1 MQYSPVAGEQSFHGH
16 HIMEYTEIGC
26 FCFPTNK
33 QTPSRLPNT
42 VYLSCLSW
50 FKSSNRSKQQ
60 EEDVDVKVW
69 YLCIG
74 IS

>member
-33 QTPSRLPNT
+33 QTPSHLPNT
-42 VYLSCLSW
+42 VYLSCL
-50 FKSSNRSKQQ
+50 SSNRSKQQ
-60 EEDVDVKVW
+60 EEDVDVKV
-69 YLCIG
+69 
-74 IS
+74 